1 MKKVTVGIM
10 GSGAIAPSYLRN
22 LKSHFAGTV
31 EVLACADAVAESATK
46 VAREFS
52 VSRAVTPAELLED
65 PSIELIINLTPAPAH
80 HEVSLSILRA
90 GKHLFSEKPLALS
103 LDHGREL
110 VTLAASRKLS
120 IGGAADTF
128 LGAGGQLARKLVD
141 DGRIG
146 TPIAAQAIFGA
157 DVFDSERYHQVYRGA
172 LLDLGPYY
180 LTALVNI
187 LGPIIRVSSAAEI
200 RFKEKPHPVSG
211 PDAGKT
217 FAVDFPTTI
226 SAAVDFA
233 DGSVGSIIAS
243 CDLHNYFPR
252 VEIFGRTGS
261 ITLSDAN
268 RYSARVT
275 VRTNNGEE
283 SFDLPPGFRELGR
296 GLGVAEMAVAL
307 RENRAPRASGDLMFH
322 ILEASLA
329 VHTSSP
335 ANRHVAVAS
344 RVERPAVFDYASL
357 PAPAAKA

>member
-10 GSGAIAPSYLRN
+10 GCGAIAPAYLRN
-22 LKSHFAGTV
+22 LKSHFSGAV
-31 EVLACADAVAESATK
+31 DVAACADALPASAEK

-52 VSRAVTPAELLED
+52 VPRACTPAQLLED
-65 PSIELIINLTPAPAH
+65 PQVELVINLTPAPAH

-103 LDHGREL
+103 LEHGREL
-110 VTLAASRKLS
+110 VALAAARGLRL
-120 IGGAADTF
+120 GGAADTF

-141 DGRIG
+141 EGRIG
-146 TPIAAQAIFGA
+146 LPIASQAIFGA
-157 DVFDSERYHQVYRGA
+157 NVFDSERYHQVFRGA

-187 LGPIIRVSSAAEI
+187 LGPVARVSSAAEI
-200 RFKEKPHPVSG
+200 RFKEKAHPAGG
-211 PDAGKT
+211 PEAGKT
-217 FAVDFPTTI
+217 FKVDFPTTV

-233 DGSVGSIIAS
+233 DGSVGSIISS
-243 CDLHNYFPR
+243 CDFHGYFPR

-275 VRTNNGEE
+275 LRTQDGEE
-283 SFDLPPGFRELGR
+283 SWDNPAGFRELGR

-307 RENRAPRASGDLMFH
+307 REHRAPRASGDLMFH
-322 ILEASLA
+322 ILETSLA

-344 RVERPAVFDYASL
+344 RVERPAVFDFASL
-357 PAPAAKA
+357 PPPAAKA